1 MTDGN
6 EIQAGLVRPRLTPQL
21 LLGLLIIG
29 AGLLFTLENLGVLE
43 GYEYARYWPVGL
55 IAIGL
60 LKLWQS
66 REGTGGA
73 FGGFIFTLAGIW
85 LLLEQ
90 TAVIRISF
98 RDMWPMLLV
107 FFGTYLVWQ
116 GVTSRRRVLIGDG
129 NSSITAVAILGG
141 VVRGS
146 NSRTF
151 RGGDLT
157 AILGGCEIDLRQ
169 AAINGDAVIE
179 VFALWGGIEIR
190 VPEGWS
196 VSTRVGAL
204 LGGVEDKTR
213 APQGAS
219 THRLTL
225 NGFAIMGGVE
235 IKN

>member
-6 EIQAGLVRPRLTPQL
+6 DLQARSERPRLTPQL

-29 AGLLFTLENLGVLE
+29 AGVLFMVENLGLLE
-43 GYEYARYWPVGL
+43 AYDYARYWPVGL

-66 REGTGGA
+66 RDGMGGA
-73 FGGFIFTLAGIW
+73 FGGFIFTLAGVW

-98 RDMWPMLLV
+98 RDMWPLLLV
-107 FFGTYLVWQ
+107 FFGIYLVWQ
-116 GVTSRRRVLIGDG
+116 GVTGRKRIPAGDG
-129 NSSITAVAILGG
+129 NSSINAVAILGG
-141 VVRGS
+141 VVRRS

-169 AAINGDAVIE
+169 AAINGDAVID

-190 VPEGWS
+190 VPEDWT

-213 APQGAS
+213 PTQGA
-219 THRLTL
+219 TAHRLTL
-225 NGFAIMGGVE
+225 RGFAIMGGVE
-235 IKN
+235 VKN